1 MRSHSGNNG
10 KPSQSTSAATLL
22 ILQCK
27 LKKFWMLVRQGGEDG
42 PERRTQLLP
51 YATHQHITPVT
62 SYTPHFIWNA
72 VARQELNG
80 IADAFLHVCWLVCHM
95 LRLSFCL
102 RNSTSW
108 DYMTCSCK
116 KNKKWWATVCDAFPY
131 LTSLHVGVGILLTF
145 VTAVGQ
151 GRGTPGQRSPST
163 TVAIMGEWCLACI
176 HTHLNTPPPQWS
188 SSSVVHPW
196 LGKKQQEGTDNK
208 ISMVPFHL

>member
-22 ILQCK
+22 VLQCK

-116 KNKKWWATVCDAFPY
+116 KNKKWWATVLWCFSLPY
-131 LTSLHVGVGILLTF
+131 LTSCRSWYTTDLCDRCWSGERNPRSEITKHNCSHHGRVVFSLHSH
-145 VTAVGQ
+145 
-151 GRGTPGQRSPST
+151 PPKYPSPT
-163 TVAIMGEWCLACI
+163 M
-176 HTHLNTPPPQWS
+176 
-188 SSSVVHPW
+188 
-196 LGKKQQEGTDNK
+196 K
-208 ISMVPFHL
+208 